1 MTTKQQV
8 LAVLERLP
16 DDCSL
21 DDVLYHLYV
30 LQAVERGRAD
40 VQAGRTLTHEQ
51 VERDLRKKWVLG
63 AGR

>member
-8 LAVLERLP
+8 RAVLERLP
-16 DDCSL
+16 DDCSI

-30 LQAVERGRAD
+30 WRAVEQGRSE
-40 VQAGRTLTHEQ
+40 VKAGRTLTHEQ
-51 VERDLRKKWVLG
+51 VEQELREKWVLG